1 MKKIYFFTFILFSFN
16 YLIAQPSLQWI
27 RPPFGTLKNYTMYQ
41 GVMPAPTEGAN
52 QTWNYSTFNPTAVFT
67 MEIMDFNLLPASAK
81 NKFPTST
88 YVEAMPG
95 YPLDITIITYFQEY
109 TDSLKRLGQQGSG
122 GGLANTWGDLQ
133 AVFNLGFGD
142 STTSG
147 ISFKYAA
154 YGTLTTKFG
163 TYNNVV
169 MLKRGTTTF
178 LYQTTP
184 FFAPIMQIE
193 YNAGTIAGAYIYSY
207 STSSSISDNKIN
219 SIAIYPNPVNE
230 TLSFISP
237 ESYNG
242 LVYYILDM
250 NGKQILTGTI
260 ENAITSIDLSKFASG
275 NYILKTNDISLKFI
289 KQ

>member
-1 MKKIYFFTFILFSFN
+1 MKKIYFLLFALMSFN
-16 YLIAQPSLQWI
+16 YLFAQPSLQWI

-41 GVMPAPTEGAN
+41 GTMPTPTEGAN
-52 QTWNYSTFNPTAVFT
+52 QTWDYSSYNPTAIFGLQY
-67 MEIMDFNLLPASAK
+67 MDFSTLPQSAK
-81 NKFPTST
+81 DKFPTST

-95 YPLDITIITYFQEY
+95 ISLNITIINYYQEF

-122 GGLANTWGDLQ
+122 GGLANTWGDIE
-133 AVFNLGFGD
+133 AVFNISYGD
-142 STTSG
+142 STTTNT
-147 ISFKYAA
+147 IIKYAA
-154 YGTLTTKFG
+154 YGTLKTKYG

-169 MLKRGTTTF
+169 MLKRGTSTF

-184 FFAPIMQIE
+184 YFAPLMQIV
-193 YNAGTIAGAYIYSY
+193 YNAGSIVGSYIFYY
-207 STSSSISDNKIN
+207 ASSSGLNENKAS